1 MVSPFFLDG
10 YKMISLF
17 FYSFNTEKKEREKR
31 TKNIIW
37 AMEKE
42 LMNVKGLTLHFNLWE
57 PRNKY
62 TNIYA
67 VLRLGM
73 RQTKIPMPY
82 KVKSWLWDKKKE
94 IPLTNSEMTSDEI
107 ANAKEIYNAIS
118 SLRYGEKIN
127 TEIAQQR

>member
-1 MVSPFFLDG
+1 
-10 YKMISLF
+10 
-17 FYSFNTEKKEREKR
+17 
-31 TKNIIW
+31 
-37 AMEKE
+37 MEKE
-42 LMNVKGLTLHFNLWE
+42 LIDVKGMTLHFNLRE

-107 ANAKEIYNAIS
+107 ANAKEIYNATRQVSTNVLSI
-118 SLRYGEKIN
+118 
-127 TEIAQQR
+127 TAQHTCQTIR

>member
-1 MVSPFFLDG
+1 
-10 YKMISLF
+10 
-17 FYSFNTEKKEREKR
+17 
-31 TKNIIW
+31 
-37 AMEKE
+37 MEKE
-42 LMNVKGLTLHFNLWE
+42 LIDVKGMTLHFNLRE

-118 SLRYGEKIN
+118 SLRLAYSDFFVYFCNVNVTADEVTAYFKN
-127 TEIAQQR
+127 